1 MYIDLKQA
9 PSLDHYYGSHYHR
22 VDEIKTEQFE
32 NELDELEAQSTTAL
46 PGVGPIIPEDVPILP
61 IIASTNPIFPK
72 FIRIIEIQDKKMIDL
87 IMKNVE
93 LKFPYAGIFTRHDDS
108 NESSLIGKDL
118 LLRVVHSGAEC
129 NLFAIFLPKIY
140 GFNPIK
146 RKWR

>member
-1 MYIDLKQA
+1 MADQSKPLSVNFEPRKMYIDLKQA
-9 PSLDHYYGSHYHR
+9 PNLDNYHSSHHYV
-22 VDEIKTEQFE
+22 VDKIKTEQFE
-32 NELDELEAQSTTAL
+32 NELDEIEAQSTTAL

-108 NESSLIGKDL
+108 NESSLIGQDFKL
-118 LLRVVHSGAEC
+118 APQEKYKCTL
-129 NLFAIFLPKIY
+129 
-140 GFNPIK
+140 
-146 RKWR
+146 

>member
-9 PSLDHYYGSHYHR
+9 PNLDYYYSSHAER
-22 VDEIKTEQFE
+22 VDQIKTEEFE
-32 NELDELEAQSTTAL
+32 NELDEIEAQSSTAL

-108 NESSLIGKDL
+108 NESSLIGKD
-118 LLRVVHSGAEC
+118 
-129 NLFAIFLPKIY
+129 
-140 GFNPIK
+140 
-146 RKWR
+146 